1 MLVTASVEHRS
12 RRAAVPGGT
21 SCCSAHVLIQPAMRV
36 SSERSLDT
44 MRRVAAVM
52 TSAAFSGSPQCGAGA
67 HEICIDGNQ
76 LVDTGH
82 LENFL
87 DEWLRVCE
95 HHAPAAAAKR
105 LGTGKKRPDTH
116 RGEKGYL

>member
-21 SCCSAHVLIQPAMRV
+21 SCCSAHVFNQPAMRV

-44 MRRVAAVM
+44 MRRAGAAVM
-52 TSAAFSGSPQCGAGA
+52 PSSAFSGRPQCGAGA
-67 HEICIDGNQ
+67 REICIDGNQ

-87 DEWLRVCE
+87 DEWLRFCE

-105 LGTGKKRPDTH
+105 LGTGKKRPDSH
-116 RGEKGYL
+116 RCEKG